1 MQSYLIAFIV
11 ALILVSLVEYEGK
24 PLLNYKN
31 VDKFTKDIKFSCNFT
46 SPEFWRITAIIT
58 SAAILFALFEM
69 GIVNVC
75 LSIANKFRLFESD
88 EPAKL
93 DSTYTPKISLD
104 QYEKQK

>member
-1 MQSYLIAFIV
+1 MV
-11 ALILVSLVEYEGK
+11 LILASLIEYEGE
-24 PLLNYKN
+24 PILSLKN
-31 VDKFTKDIKFSCNFT
+31 IDKLKSTDIKFSCDFT

-75 LSIANKFRLFESD
+75 LAIANKFRLFESD

>member
-1 MQSYLIAFIV
+1 MQSYLIAFV
-11 ALILVSLVEYEGK
+11 VVLILVSLIEYEGK
-24 PLLNYKN
+24 PLLNFKN
-31 VDKFTKDIKFSCNFT
+31 IDKFSSDINFTCNFT

-58 SAAILFALFEM
+58 SAAILFALVEM

-75 LSIANKFRLFESD
+75 LAIANKFRLFESD

-93 DSTYTPKISLD
+93 DSTYTPKLSLD